1 MTDLEFLV
9 FVPIAGICLFI
20 GAGLKAIGNETLKK
34 FIPTLCAV
42 SGSILSILAFY
53 TIPNFIPANNWL
65 EALYIG
71 IGSGLAATG
80 LHQVYKQFS
89 EAKVKGVLIPVN
101 DDKEDGGSDEGEG
114 EDVGEF
120 EETLTE
126 EEV

>member
-65 EALYIG
+65 EALWIG
-71 IGSGLAATG
+71 VGSGLAATG
-80 LHQVYKQFS
+80 LHQVYKQFT
-89 EAKVKGVLIPVN
+89 EAKEPGVLIPIN
-101 DDKEDGGSDEGEG
+101 DDKVDTDENEG
-114 EDVGEF
+114 EDVEDF
-120 EETLTE
+120 EETLE
-126 EEV
+126 EGEGS

>member
-1 MTDLEFLV
+1 MNDLEFLV

-42 SGSILSILAFY
+42 SGSILAILAFY

-89 EAKVKGVLIPVN
+89 EAKEPGVLVPIN
-101 DDKEDGGSDEGEG
+101 DDKVDTDEGGEG
-114 EDVGEF
+114 EEVEEF

-126 EEV
+126 EDV

>member
-1 MTDLEFLV
+1 MNDLEFLV

-42 SGSILSILAFY
+42 SGSILAILAFY
-53 TIPNFIPANNWL
+53 TIPNFIPAKNWL

-89 EAKVKGVLIPVN
+89 EVKEPGVLVPIN
-101 DDKEDGGSDEGEG
+101 DDKNDNDEGGEG
-114 EDVGEF
+114 EEVEEF

-126 EEV
+126 EDV

>member
-1 MTDLEFLV
+1 MNDLEFLV

-89 EAKVKGVLIPVN
+89 EAKEPGVLIPIN
-101 DDKEDGGSDEGEG
+101 DDKVDTDENEG
-114 EDVGEF
+114 VDVEEF

-126 EEV
+126 GEEE